1 MTVKNSLKY
10 HIILAVIFVLMGFF
24 SSYVYLEPEQFL
36 NNFKPGRILL
46 KVTFLIVFFSIYA
59 INFIIVSPKTLHLKS
74 KITFFIAVVLMVL
87 LFAFIRY
94 ILEEIIVYNIF
105 GFHNYFEKKRVL
117 GFYVFDNTLYALQAI
132 ILSTLMYLFFKY
144 IENKDIKHKL
154 EIEHKQV
161 VFDNQLNK
169 LINHVKNETSDSNVL
184 SQINKKITIKVGKS
198 VSFVSINTISS
209 ISASGSYIDI
219 KTINKNY
226 VLRSSLDKILTE
238 IDDWSFV
245 RIHRSTIINIDFVDK
260 LLYSDYGEVDVKMKN
275 GTLFRVSNS
284 YKKEFLKRIG
294 I

>member
-59 INFIIVSPKTLHLKS
+59 INFIIVCPKTLHLKN

-117 GFYVFDNTLYALQAI
+117 GFYVFDNTLYAIQAI

-144 IENKDIKHKL
+144 IENKDLKHKL
-154 EIEHKQV
+154 EIEQKQV

-169 LINHVKNETSDSNVL
+169 LINHVKNETLDSNVL

-238 IDDWSFV
+238 IDDRSFV

-275 GTLFRVSNS
+275 STLFRVSNS
-284 YKKEFLKRIG
+284 YKKEFLNLIG
-294 I
+294 V